1 MKKNFLFLSTLCL
14 LLSGFTQ
21 TQAQTPNSPPPVLV
35 IEREDIK
42 PGKME
47 THTREARAYVEVM
60 HKANA
65 RVSNGMQEGRIA
77 MTPVAGNQN
86 EVMYV
91 RAYMS
96 FKEMESKQKENDK
109 LATGVLKADF
119 DNLNDG
125 ELHASQRTII
135 ASFRPDYSYNP
146 GKTDIRQARYMAVTT
161 TRIKPGHA
169 DEYWR
174 GVREIIN
181 TARTKAQFPGSF
193 AVYQVRAGTLDGIY
207 LIFRLMKSMD
217 ELDFSL
223 NAVRE
228 AMGKDGREDMD
239 KISDRSV
246 MFSETSYYAI
256 NPGLSIVGP
265 DFIAADPAFWNQ
277 KPPAP
282 TTITARRKQTTP
294 RRIGMP

>member
-1 MKKNFLFLSTLCL
+1 MKKNFLFLFTLCL

-21 TQAQTPNSPPPVLV
+21 IQAQTPHPPPPVLL

-42 PGKME
+42 PGKLPA
-47 THTREARAYVEVM
+47 HTQEARAYVEVM

-65 RVSNGMQEGRIA
+65 RVSNGMQDGRIA

-96 FKEMESKQKENDK
+96 FKDMESKNKENEK
-109 LATGVLKADF
+109 MATGMLKADF
-119 DNLNDG
+119 DNLPDA

-135 ASFRPDYSYNP
+135 ASLRPEYSYNP
-146 GKTDIRQARYMAVTT
+146 GKTDITQARYMTVTT

-169 DEYWR
+169 DEYWK
-174 GVREIIN
+174 GVREIVN

-193 AVYQVRAGTLDGIY
+193 AVYQVRAGTTDGIY

-217 ELDFSL
+217 ELDFPL
-223 NAVRE
+223 TAVRD
-228 AMGKDGREDMD
+228 AMGKEGREDMD

-265 DFIAADPAFWNQ
+265 DFVAADPAFWNQ

-282 TTITARRKQTTP
+282 ATTARRKQTA
-294 RRIGMP
+294 RRNGTQ

>member
-14 LLSGFTQ
+14 LLSGFTP
-21 TQAQTPNSPPPVLV
+21 TQAQTPHPPPPVLV

-42 PGKME
+42 PGKMAAH
-47 THTREARAYVEVM
+47 THEARAYVEVM

-96 FKEMESKQKENDK
+96 FKDMESKLKENEK
-109 LATGVLKADF
+109 VATGMLKADF

-125 ELHASQRTII
+125 ELHASQRTMI

-146 GKTDIRQARYMAVTT
+146 GKTDITQARYMAVTT
-161 TRIKPGHA
+161 MRIKPGHA

-174 GVREIIN
+174 GVRDLIN

-193 AVYQVRAGTLDGIY
+193 AVYQVRAGTTDGIY
-207 LIFRLMKSMD
+207 LSFRLMKSMD
-217 ELDFSL
+217 ELDFSP
-223 NAVRE
+223 NTVRE
-228 AMGKDGREDMD
+228 VMGKEGREEMD
-239 KISDRSV
+239 KIADRSV

-265 DFIAADPAFWNQ
+265 DFVAADPAFWNQ

-282 TTITARRKQTTP
+282 TPTARRKQTAT
-294 RRIGMP
+294 RRNGMQ